1 MLKRLSIFS
10 VFILLVS
17 IFGVTFHH
25 HDESASHDDCPICR
39 IANNND
45 EAVLTQDNNF
55 VFSTDCNNN
64 TLFKYKDIL
73 TPYTLIRTLSARAPP
88 A

>member
-1 MLKRLSIFS
+1 MLKRLSILS
-10 VFILLVS
+10 AFILLVS
-17 IFGVTFHH
+17 IIGVTFHH
-25 HDESASHDDCPICR
+25 PDEAASHDDCPICR

-45 EAVLTQDNNF
+45 EAILTQHNNF
-55 VFSTDCNNN
+55 VFSTDCNN